1 MNKTELVNAIAAE
14 GLSKADSKKA
24 LEATLKTISGAL
36 QGGDKVSIPGFGTF
50 SVNERAAR
58 EAYNPAKGE
67 KTTIPAKKVVK
78 FKAGSELAGS
88 VNK

>member
-1 MNKTELVNAIAAE
+1 MNKTELVNAIA

-24 LEATLKTISGAL
+24 LEATLKAISGAL